1 MASRKFTPPDLRE
14 WYTEKI
20 ANNTQNLVSTNTRVG
35 RGLLWL
41 AAVIFIV
48 VHGKSTCVLQNLGR
62 LVRAGAAGIRVV
74 TGDVHAPRSRRSRR
88 VIWFREGSPKEGD
101 RIVAW
106 YKLEWELGLSS
117 GVTEN
122 YSSRS
127 P

>member
-1 MASRKFTPPDLRE
+1 VQPLLKPSSHSICTTLRC
-14 WYTEKI
+14 
-20 ANNTQNLVSTNTRVG
+20 G
-35 RGLLWL
+35 RPL
-41 AAVIFIV
+41 
-48 VHGKSTCVLQNLGR
+48 
-62 LVRAGAAGIRVV
+62 
-74 TGDVHAPRSRRSRR
+74 RSRRSTR